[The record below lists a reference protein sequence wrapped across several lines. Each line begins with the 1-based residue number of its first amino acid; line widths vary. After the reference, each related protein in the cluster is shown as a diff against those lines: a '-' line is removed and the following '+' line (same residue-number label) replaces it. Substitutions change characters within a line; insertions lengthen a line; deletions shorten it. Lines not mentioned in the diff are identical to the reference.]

1 MGVEV
6 SRLSAANPDES
17 STWSSPPSWLHLPP
31 RASSVEPPVETR
43 EQLLP
48 VDQLSWEDFERLCLR
63 LLEQDAEVVH
73 TQVAGRVG
81 EETESLVRL
90 YGVSGQA
97 QLGIDVYAR
106 VPVRLGETPPVRLYV
121 CLQARRIKE
130 VTKADLSS
138 SVGDFLRGKW
148 SLVSR
153 KFIYATSGSTRS
165 TTLADES
172 ERLASRLATESVEFE
187 VWDREKISARLKTC
201 PELVDDFF
209 GRAWVKR
216 FCGVRAAEGLGTRLD
231 VNQVNSL
238 RMELAG
244 VYKVTFGIA
253 DSGQVG
259 FGFTGAGAIGL
270 RDRFVTP
277 DLSVITAQAAARAQ
291 PLDATVERGTDDYT
305 KELLSEV
312 AVQKVLSTDDD
323 AWFRRAAGPRQHRA
337 ERPHVSERIPADQWI
352 SRESR
357 QVIVGEPGAGK
368 STLLRF
374 LVLDLL
380 SEEPEWPSVAE
391 RWGNHLPVWLP
402 FHFFTQRLEG
412 RTGIRASVGEALKAW
427 LEQHDSGEVWPL
439 VEAALND
446 KRLLLVVDGLDEWV
460 SDEAGRYGAAA
471 LWTFADRR
479 DAPLIVSTRPYGLAR
494 LSLGTGWSHARI
506 ASLTP
511 KQQRQLVSRYFRPT
525 VDAEDGPSSAHVI
538 ERSVD
543 NFMSQVHEAPDLR
556 AIAGIPLFLVLL
568 VGLHLSSDA
577 RLPAGRFEVY
587 DRAVRLLVAE
597 HPAQRRTAAA
607 VTAPRQ
613 GLTDDQLRTVLARV
627 AFVSQ
632 IRGDFAA
639 ISEKTLRND
648 FVDALRD
655 REGLAMNRE
664 RAATTADQL
673 LTIAEGELG
682 LLVRKG
688 PTELGFL
695 HRMLQEQ
702 LAAEHISRQLSIA
715 TAKDVFE
722 ERVGD
727 PRWREVLLAT
737 MWRLT
742 RPAELREL
750 VELIRQRVNETPAGL
765 RARELLA
772 ELTFGPY
779 DLPAIEIEQNAHGII
794 DVIETHPYGPH
805 RARLLDSVLTGLDR
819 TPMEDLT
826 LKCLQRWT
834 LLVEEPS
841 PGLVRAIAEIPPAEG
856 LSEAICMLLVRALR
870 YPEQSI
876 AYTSGVAIADRCS
889 SEQTGNDTERRV
901 LREEL
906 LEVVSDPPN
915 GSAAAAA
922 LTALLLEWREI
933 PLVVDILKEA
943 RSHAEEGVRVVALSE
958 VLGVLRPVFSK
969 TPATSTRDVPAV
981 NGEEREWL
989 IAHLEH
995 FDRTDSHWGL
1005 LVAAVS
1011 EVARAHVSAGDLVDS
1026 LHPAREHLGK
1036 YDNRDLAWSVMLNTF
1051 PDDPRVVELVCDKL
1065 RSKEFFY
1072 PTSPGPMGDSRLL
1085 ASAYPIE
1092 SPHKG
1097 PVSAAIEDRVQRFPG
1112 VRDMELFRL
1121 AAVDRGPKMRKAL
1134 LDDLSTSGWPHWAAT
1149 ALAEFFS
1156 DDGEVRAAVHSV
1168 LMGEPVRASK
1178 IANVAS
1184 QVLGAREAIPRLL
1197 DILRELDGSPM
1208 ASHGRYDIVASAL
1221 VQARREQGIG
1231 PDSELEAIATEAL
1244 ALMSTAQSPLYGDPR
1259 YELAAGFYPS
1269 EASRSMLAELAEAR
1283 ERPLAPYLRAFREE
1297 PEQTRSL
1304 LGEAEMTLRSL
1315 PAYLRGRVCGSLA
1328 EGSVSAE
1335 LVLQLTRRWADDV
1348 SASNK
1353 SIASL
1358 AYHRA
1363 LLKRRQEGHVDDCEW
1378 NSALTHLGEQ
1388 ASCYGP
1394 DHPARRRAAWVGI
1407 CVAKD
1412 WSVLEGR
1419 VETNGEAEP
1428 VGISLADPLYGPD
1441 TILLQQI
1448 ASCWED
1454 LRKQFGDTLLT
1465 LLSGIR
1471 AEQQDN
1477 KIWDS
1482 LALVAPQNPVLQQ
1495 ELESAVTDNSDLLK
1509 LNGVLAWFVIGKNR
1523 NADTVADALVSHLQ
1537 TGGRHS
1543 KNLVVSFL
1551 AEPERIGLS
1560 RGEVKARLE
1569 NSMSPVPA
1577 SFPDPTLEGL
1587 TVVDP
1592 KNRAVHHAW
1601 QRFSTITTQHQ
1612 EPVSIDGITYFAV
1625 AYAAIDAREILD
1637 QIARHLE
1644 WLGTPP
1650 GSYHEDTST
1659 RYLYLRLRR
1668 DEIAAATVRDA
1679 VMDPTMPDARAALLV
1694 SLLAETGNLD
1704 SDLLN
1709 EVDRRLTSQK
1719 TVALAPFVRDHTV
1732 SATLSVRTIFRRV
1745 EDTAWRILSS

>member
-1 MGVEV
+1 M
-6 SRLSAANPDES
+6 
-17 STWSSPPSWLHLPP
+17 
-31 RASSVEPPVETR
+31 
-43 EQLLP
+43 
-48 VDQLSWEDFERLCLR
+48 
-63 LLEQDAEVVH
+63 
-73 TQVAGRVG
+73 QVADRVG

-106 VPVRLGETPPVRLYV
+106 VPLRLGETPPARRYV
-121 CLQARRIKE
+121 SLQARRIE
-130 VTKADLSS
+130 NVTKTGLSR
-138 SVGDFLRGKW
+138 SVEDFLQGKW

-165 TTLADES
+165 TILADES
-172 ERLASRLATESVEFE
+172 ERLASQLATNSIEFV
-187 VWDREKISARLKTC
+187 VWDREKISARLKTR

-216 FCGVRAAEGLGTRLD
+216 FCGERAAEGLGTRLD
-231 VNQVNSL
+231 VKQVNSL
-238 RMELAG
+238 RIELAG

-253 DSGQVG
+253 DSGQIG
-259 FGFTGAGAIGL
+259 FGFTGTPAIGL

-277 DLSVITAQAAARAQ
+277 DLSVTTAQAAARAQ
-291 PLDATVERGTDDYT
+291 PLDATVERGTDDYAQ
-305 KELLSEV
+305 ELLSEV
-312 AVQKVLSTDDD
+312 AVQKVLSSDDD
-323 AWFRRAAGPRQHRA
+323 AWFPRATGPRQHRA

-368 STLLRF
+368 STLLRY

-380 SEEPEWPSVAE
+380 SEEPKWPSVAA

-412 RTGIRASVGEALKAW
+412 QTGSTASVGEALKAW
-427 LEQHDSGEVWPL
+427 LEQNDSGEVWPL
-439 VEAALND
+439 VEAALKD
-446 KRLLLVVDGLDEWV
+446 KRLLLVVDGLDEWI
-460 SDEAGRYGAAA
+460 SDEAGRYGATA
-471 LWTFADRR
+471 LWTFADRH

-511 KQQRQLVSRYFRPT
+511 KQQWRLASHYFQAT
-525 VDAEDGPSSAHVI
+525 VDAEDGPLSAQVI

-556 AIAGIPLFLVLL
+556 AISGIPLFLVLL
-568 VGLHLSSDA
+568 VGLHLSRDA
-577 RLPAGRFEVY
+577 RLPAGRFDVY

-613 GLTDDQLRTVLARV
+613 GLTDEQLRTVLAKV

-639 ISEKTLRND
+639 LSERTLRND
-648 FVDALRD
+648 FVNALRD
-655 REGLAMNRE
+655 REGLAMNPE

-715 TAKDVFE
+715 TAKEVFE

-750 VELIRQRVNETPAGL
+750 MELIRQRVNETPAGL

-779 DLPAIEIEQNAHGII
+779 DLPAIEIERNASGII

-805 RARLLDSVLTGLDR
+805 RARLLDSFLTGLDGS
-819 TPMEDLT
+819 TTEDLT
-826 LKCLQRWT
+826 LKCLERWT

-841 PGLVRAIAEIPPAEG
+841 PGLVRAIAEVPPAEG
-856 LSEAICMLLVRALR
+856 LSEAICMLLTRALR
-870 YPEQSI
+870 YPDQSI
-876 AYTSGVAIADRCS
+876 AYMSGLAIADRCS
-889 SEQTGNDTERRV
+889 SEGTGNDTERAV

-906 LEVVSDPPN
+906 LQVLSDPPY
-915 GSAAAAA
+915 GYAAAAA
-922 LTALLLEWREI
+922 LTALLLEWREA
-933 PLVVDILKEA
+933 PLVVDILREA

-969 TPATSTRDVPAV
+969 TPAASTRDVEPV
-981 NGEEREWL
+981 SDEEREWL
-989 IAHLEH
+989 VAHLVH
-995 FDRTDSHWGL
+995 LDYTDSHWGL

-1011 EVARAHVSAGDLVDS
+1011 EAARDQVSVEDLVDS
-1026 LHPAREHLGK
+1026 LDPAREHLGK
-1036 YDNRDLAWSVMLNTF
+1036 YDNRDLAWSVALNAF
-1051 PDDPRVVELVCDKL
+1051 PDDPRVVDLVCDQL
-1065 RSKEFFY
+1065 RSEEY
-1072 PTSPGPMGDSRLL
+1072 SYLSTPIPMRDSQLL
-1085 ASAYPIE
+1085 ASAYPVE
-1092 SPHKG
+1092 SPHNG
-1097 PVSAAIEDRVQRFPG
+1097 PVSAAIEDRVHRFPR

-1121 AAVDRGPKMRKAL
+1121 AAVDRGPKMKKAL
-1134 LDDLSTSGWPHWAAT
+1134 LDDLSTSGVPFWAAT

-1156 DDGEVRAAVHSV
+1156 DECEIHDALRSV
-1168 LMGEPVRASK
+1168 LMGDAVRASM
-1178 IANVAS
+1178 IANVVAK
-1184 QVLGAREAIPRLL
+1184 VLGVREAIPRLL
-1197 DILRELDGSPM
+1197 EILRELDESPR
-1208 ASHGRYDIVASAL
+1208 ASHARYDIVASAL

-1244 ALMSTAQSPLYGDPR
+1244 ALMSTAQRPLYGDLR

-1269 EASRSMLAELAEAR
+1269 EASRAMLAELADAQD
-1283 ERPLAPYLRAFREE
+1283 RPLAPYLRAFREE
-1297 PEQTRSL
+1297 TEQTRSL
-1304 LGEAEMTLRSL
+1304 LAEAEMTLRSL
-1315 PAYLRGRVCGSLA
+1315 PAYLRSRVCGSLA
-1328 EGSVSAE
+1328 DGAVRSD

-1363 LLKRRQEGHVDDCEW
+1363 LRKRRQEGRVDDCEW
-1378 NSALTHLGEQ
+1378 NSALAHLGEQ

-1407 CVAKD
+1407 CVCKD
-1412 WSVLEGR
+1412 WSVLEGC
-1419 VETNGEAEP
+1419 VETIGEADP
-1428 VGISLADPLYGPD
+1428 VGVSLADLLYGPD
-1441 TILLQQI
+1441 AILLQQI

-1454 LRKQFGDTLLT
+1454 LRKEFGDTLLT
-1465 LLSGIR
+1465 RLSGIR
-1471 AEQQDN
+1471 AEQRDN
-1477 KIWDS
+1477 QIWDL
-1482 LALVAPQNPVLQQ
+1482 LALVAPQNLALRQ
-1495 ELESAVTDNSDLLK
+1495 ELDSAVTDNSDLLK
-1509 LNGVLAWFVIGKNR
+1509 LNGVLAWFVTGKNR
-1523 NADTVADALVSHLQ
+1523 NADTVADALVSHLR
-1537 TGGRHS
+1537 TGNRHG

-1560 RGEVKARLE
+1560 REELKVRLE
-1569 NSMSPVPA
+1569 KSLCPVPA
-1577 SFPDPTLEGL
+1577 FLHDPMLEGL
-1587 TVVDP
+1587 TVLDP
-1592 KNRAVHHAW
+1592 QNPAVHDAW
-1601 QRFSTITTQHQ
+1601 QGLSTTITQRQDSADQPIHAL
-1612 EPVSIDGITYFAV
+1612 TYLAV
-1625 AYAAIDAREILD
+1625 ACAAVDAHKTLD
-1637 QIARHLE
+1637 QIELHLE
-1644 WLGTPP
+1644 WLGTPA
-1650 GSYHEDTST
+1650 GSYHEDTHT
-1659 RYLYLRLRR
+1659 RYMSLRLRR

-1679 VMDPTMPDARAALLV
+1679 VMDPTMPDSRAAQLV
-1694 SLLAETGNLD
+1694 SLLADAGALD
-1704 SDLLN
+1704 ADLLS
-1709 EVDRRLTSQK
+1709 EIDRRLATQN
-1719 TVALAPFVRDHTV
+1719 TVPLAPFVRDHSV
-1732 SATLSVRTIFRRV
+1732 SATLSVRTVLRRL
-1745 EDTAWRILSS
+1745 EDTAWQILSR